1 MRPKSHIYSHL
12 FQLSISRLIRQVNFQ
27 QQHEM
32 PYRVPQHE
40 PVERSQME
48 WGNLVCEN
56 FYIVSS
62 PPLGRKQWLIYLCA
76 KPNHNYPLTWHNLGL
91 VISDWYLHSTT
102 SFVFSYIQ
110 VTGRLHLL
118 QVEWRN
124 WENQTC
130 SWVFRKKTSDLLS
143 HSPYTGVQQSC
154 NRKWGGEK
162 KGISAF
168 IGIGNLFLI
177 SEDASEHSDMTPARY
192 YFVL

>member
-1 MRPKSHIYSHL
+1 MRPKRHIYSHL

-76 KPNHNYPLTWHNLGL
+76 KPNHNYPLTWHNFGL

-110 VTGRLHLL
+110 VTGWLHLL

-130 SWVFRKKTSDLLS
+130 SWVFRKKHVIYFHILPTQGFN
-143 HSPYTGVQQSC
+143 SPV
-154 NRKWGGEK
+154 
-162 KGISAF
+162 
-168 IGIGNLFLI
+168 IGNERGKKKELQYL
-177 SEDASEHSDMTPARY
+177 
-192 YFVL
+192 

>member
-1 MRPKSHIYSHL
+1 
-12 FQLSISRLIRQVNFQ
+12 
-27 QQHEM
+27 M

-76 KPNHNYPLTWHNLGL
+76 KPNHNYPLTWHNFGL

-110 VTGRLHLL
+110 VTGWLHLL

-124 WENQTC
+124 WENQT
-130 SWVFRKKTSDLLS
+130 FLGFQKKTSDLLS
-143 HSPYTGVQQSC
+143 HSPYTGVQQFC
-154 NRKWGGEK
+154 NRKWEGEK
-162 KGISAF
+162 KGTSVF

-177 SEDASEHSDMTPARY
+177 SEDASEHSDMTPACY